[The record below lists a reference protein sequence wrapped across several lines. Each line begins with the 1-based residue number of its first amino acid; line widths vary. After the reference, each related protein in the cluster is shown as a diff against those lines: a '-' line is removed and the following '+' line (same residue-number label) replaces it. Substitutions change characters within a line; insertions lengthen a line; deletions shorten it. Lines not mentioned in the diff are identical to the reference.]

1 MTYNNPL
8 NQDFGRRALIR
19 FALPTIVM
27 MAVISTYSILDAILL
42 SRLVSTD
49 SMAAANIAFPVS
61 SFLMGMGLMFGRGG
75 SALIAKQMGGGK
87 EEEAC
92 GIFSFLVMVAFV
104 FGIITALTGIFGSEQ
119 ISQYLGAND
128 ILLNDTS
135 IYLRTLMVFAP
146 FTLLQLMFQS
156 FYITAGHGRLGMILM
171 IISGI
176 VDAVLNIVFMGV
188 LEMGIF
194 GAALSTVIG
203 HSISP
208 IVGMVIFI
216 KRRSGL
222 RFLRPVFDMGALFKS
237 CSNGASE
244 LVTNMTGGVTTFLF
258 NAVMMEY
265 FKEAGVSAVSI
276 ITYSQFFLSSVYI
289 GFSSGVAAIFSF
301 NLGADNHERINRIFK
316 ECIRI
321 IGAMSCFV
329 TMLSFL
335 LSGNIVG
342 FFADNTDTVYSV
354 ALQGMRFL
362 AISFLFTGIN
372 TFVTIFFSAMSEGRI
387 ATTISLFRKLVFL
400 VIGITVFPKIL
411 GENSV
416 WMTILSG
423 EILTSV
429 ICMFLLW
436 KKMKKIKKSY

>member
-1 MTYNNPL
+1 MTYINPL

-27 MAVISTYSILDAILL
+27 MVVISTYSILDAILL
-42 SRLVSTD
+42 SRLVSID

-61 SFLMGMGLMFGRGG
+61 SFLMGIGIMLGRGG
-75 SALIAKQMGGGK
+75 SSLIAKQMGAGK

-92 GIFSFLVMVAFV
+92 GIFSFLVIVAV
-104 FGIITALTGIFGSEQ
+104 AFGIIIALTGVFSSEQ
-119 ISQYLGAND
+119 ISQYLGANE
-128 ILLNDTS
+128 ILIKDTS

-208 IVGMVIFI
+208 VVGIFIFI
-216 KRRSGL
+216 KRKTGL
-222 RFLRPVFDMGALFKS
+222 RFLWPVFDVGALFQS

-244 LVTNMTGGVTTFLF
+244 LVTNLAGGVTTFLF
-258 NAVMMEY
+258 NSVMMEY
-265 FKEAGVSAVSI
+265 FQESGVSAVSI
-276 ITYSQFFLSSVYI
+276 ITYTQFFLSSVYI

-301 NLGADNHERINRIFK
+301 NLGANNHERIKRIFK
-316 ECIRI
+316 ECIGI
-321 IGAMSCFV
+321 IGVMSCFITCV
-329 TMLSFL
+329 SFL
-335 LSGNIVG
+335 FSGNIVG
-342 FFADNTDTVYSV
+342 FFADSTEAVYSA
-354 ALQGMRFL
+354 ALQGMKFL
-362 AISFLFTGIN
+362 AISFMFTGIN
-372 TFVTIFFSAMSEGRI
+372 TFAGIFFSAMSEGRI
-387 ATTISLFRKLVFL
+387 STTISLLRKLVFL
-400 VIGITVFPKIL
+400 VIGITIFPEVF
-411 GENSV
+411 GESSV
-416 WMTILSG
+416 WMTILLG
-423 EILTSV
+423 EILTSF
-429 ICMFLLW
+429 ISIFLLW
-436 KKMKKIKKSY
+436 KKIKKI